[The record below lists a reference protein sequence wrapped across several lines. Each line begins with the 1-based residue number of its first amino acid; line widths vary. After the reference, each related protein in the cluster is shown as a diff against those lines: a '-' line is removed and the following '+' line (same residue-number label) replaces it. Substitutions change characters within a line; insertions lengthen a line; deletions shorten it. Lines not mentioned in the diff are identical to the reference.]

1 MARITRED
9 LEQEL
14 ASLREWRKDPQNS
27 DPWDTDH
34 EITGIL
40 FRMAHLQEGIHHEF
54 YPDRP

>member
-40 FRMAHLQEGIHHEF
+40 HRMAHYQET
-54 YPDRP
+54 